1 MEENAMKY
9 FELRHKIIPALNCHT
24 ICLDMHGID

>member
-9 FELRHKIIPALNCHT
+9 FELRHIPALNRHT